1 MKELSSLSKKELL
14 HELFAANDE
23 YLLSLKYVPNTSQ
36 KKEARSYLRKVVSEV
51 ARRKSL
57 AIH

>member
-14 HELFAANDE
+14 YELFAANDE
-23 YLLSLKYVPNTSQ
+23 YLFSLKYVPDTSH
-36 KKEARSYLRKVVSEV
+36 KKQARSYLRKVVSEV
-51 ARRKSL
+51 ERRKSL